1 MVKKSDL
8 PVEIDQKAE
17 GLTLEEWEEL
27 ETLHELEML
36 PSQEEEDWLLM
47 IIIKEERKTLAKKYL
62 PRLSNYKIEDICQI
76 CKRYF
81 YTKGN
86 LDTHMKKVH
95 IIQQSPQMLQVIPQK
110 NWLTQSLPNLED
122 CLANIPAN
130 FLVSKEQEIESQ
142 EDFKNIMFEIKNVK
156 TEPFQNKSLSLKCPE
171 CNFNTLCKESLET
184 HIKHIHDPCII
195 QCGQCL
201 LWMPSEQRLRIHKK
215 LNHFKQKQTSKIKNS
230 LNLIK
235 GEAGN
240 LSNPNRGQA
249 DSYCDKTINDK
260 RDHRSNK
267 TGSNYQLVEKDSTNV
282 DTKSDY
288 IYQKCPTVIKNSLN
302 LIKGEAGGLSDKLSN
317 PKRGQVPNMC
327 KINKKELRQIKSLN
341 SKDFEKRDKTSI
353 KPGLNDQEF
362 KKDSIKKMDNKYKGG
377 DETGDVVGGNNA
389 IKHKLYLCKLC
400 GVKVENNT
408 VLKEHIENKHSILG
422 GGDKR

>member
-1 MVKKSDL
+1 MLKKSDL
-8 PVEIDQKAE
+8 TVEIDKKAE

-215 LNHFKQKQTSKIKNS
+215 LNHFKPKANKQ
-230 LNLIK
+230 
-235 GEAGN
+235 
-240 LSNPNRGQA
+240 
-249 DSYCDKTINDK
+249 
-260 RDHRSNK
+260 
-267 TGSNYQLVEKDSTNV
+267 
-282 DTKSDY
+282 
-288 IYQKCPTVIKNSLN
+288 
-302 LIKGEAGGLSDKLSN
+302 
-317 PKRGQVPNMC
+317 
-327 KINKKELRQIKSLN
+327 NKKFPEPHQR
-341 SKDFEKRDKTSI
+341 
-353 KPGLNDQEF
+353 
-362 KKDSIKKMDNKYKGG
+362 
-377 DETGDVVGGNNA
+377 
-389 IKHKLYLCKLC
+389 
-400 GVKVENNT
+400 
-408 VLKEHIENKHSILG
+408 
-422 GGDKR
+422 